1 MIDRAQEPDQA
12 LANRINVPSFF
23 LRPPLSDMHHIEI
36 ISRLDVEHIEELQE
50 LIDDATEAD
59 GHEPIGEHKF
69 LRMRH
74 GDDVTI
80 GFLAYEDRRLVGY
93 AHTLTFRDGAERR
106 VSTEIVVH
114 PDVRRSGI
122 GGALLQYVIHHAES
136 EGAQRLDL
144 WAYNDSESSRAMTTS
159 LSLQV
164 TRRLMHMHRHP
175 GPPPIVAT
183 PEGVRLRA
191 FRPGEDD
198 ERWLELNNRI
208 FAEHPENGTW
218 TLDDLHARMSQPWFR
233 PEDVLMLEVSGQLAG
248 FCWVKVE
255 ERGDEGQVGEIYII
269 GTAPEYH
276 GRGLG
281 RYLLGEALRHLSS
294 RDVDAVAVYVDQSNE
309 RAVALYWSFEFHHHH
324 VDVLYSMP
332 LPAQQREAQT
342 AGAHHD

>member
-1 MIDRAQEPDQA
+1 MLDRIEEPGQA
-12 LANRINVPSFF
+12 LADRINVPSFF
-23 LRPPLSDMHHIEI
+23 LRTSLSDMHHIEI
-36 ISRLDVEHIEELQE
+36 ISRLDVERVEELEE
-50 LIDDATEAD
+50 LIDAATEAD

-80 GFLAYEDRRLVGY
+80 GFLAYEERRLVGY

-122 GGALLQYVIHHAES
+122 GGALLQYVIRHAES

-144 WAYNDSESSRAMTTS
+144 WAYNDSDSSRAMTTAFN
-159 LSLQV
+159 LEV

-183 PEGVRLRA
+183 PEGVRIRP

-218 TLDDLHARMSQPWFR
+218 TLDDLRARMSQPWFR
-233 PEDVLMLEVSGQLAG
+233 ADDLLMLEVNGQLAG

-269 GTAPEYH
+269 GTSPEYH

-281 RYLLGEALRHLSS
+281 RYLLGEALRHLS
-294 RDVDAVAVYVDQSNE
+294 RREVDAVAVYVDQSNE

-332 LPAQQREAQT
+332 LPAEQRETQT
-342 AGAHHD
+342 AAAHHD